1 MCDVIFLCGPAK
13 ERVHFSKLLCC
24 ASSKYFNTLFLGQF
38 KPGDVFEGRCEVV
51 SLEEISAKAF
61 TRAMKLRFHRD
72 DPSVLFDVE
81 WTDLVETWLA
91 AEYLQLDVSEVI
103 EDHIKGLLQSEMG
116 KTVCA
121 RLLTG
126 FSQYATSGAL
136 ESLCLSHALDHFGS
150 INHKD
155 LSLET
160 ITSLVKDESLRCSEK
175 TAFDGCV
182 SYLSGGPNRMES
194 EGIELLQNV
203 RYPLMSPSDIK
214 G

>member
-1 MCDVIFLCGPAK
+1 
-13 ERVHFSKLLCC
+13 
-24 ASSKYFNTLFLGQF
+24 
-38 KPGDVFEGRCEVV
+38 
-51 SLEEISAKAF
+51 
-61 TRAMKLRFHRD
+61 MKLRFHRD

-121 RLLTG
+121 RLLVG

-150 INHKD
+150 ISHKD

-160 ITSLVKDESLRCSEK
+160 ITSLVKNESLKCSEK

-182 SYLSGGPNRMES
+182 SYLSGGPNRMER
-194 EGIELLQNV
+194 EGIELLRNV
-203 RYPLMSPSDIK
+203 RYPLTSPSDK
-214 G
+214 GCEEWLDEQQNVSSDFIRGHSAGHH